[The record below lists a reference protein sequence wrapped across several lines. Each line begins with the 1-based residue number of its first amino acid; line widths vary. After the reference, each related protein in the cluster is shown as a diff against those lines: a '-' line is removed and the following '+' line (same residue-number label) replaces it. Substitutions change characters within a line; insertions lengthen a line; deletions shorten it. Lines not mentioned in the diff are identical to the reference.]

1 MKQLLFELKSHRKSF
16 FFWSLSLFVFIII
29 IMMEFSAYRSNP
41 ELLEILEVLPQELLA
56 AFNLLDVNL
65 TTVSGFTSITLDYI
79 QLALAIY
86 ASLLGAIIVSKEAR
100 WRTSDFLYVMPQSRF
115 RINTIK
121 FIAGLLLMSFM
132 VIVVGTFF
140 ALIASQYTPEAAYWS
155 YLLRAHLML
164 WFILC
169 FFYGFGYFLGSVVKS
184 SKLASTIASVTVFG
198 LYLLS
203 VFMNLVDSLSWLKPI
218 SIFSLSQYSKLI
230 LDSKI
235 DPQAIVTCIT
245 CMILFYV
252 VSILHF
258 PKKDL
263 GIHR

>member
-16 FFWSLSLFVFIII
+16 FFWSLSLLAFIIL

-56 AFNLLDVNL
+56 AFNLIDVNL

-121 FIAGLLLMSFM
+121 FIAGFILMTLM
-132 VIVVGTFF
+132 VCLVGCVFV
-140 ALIASQYTPEAAYWS
+140 LVASQYTPETTYWAY
-155 YLLRAHLML
+155 LMRAHLML
-164 WFILC
+164 WLILT
-169 FFYGFGYFLGSVVKS
+169 FFYGFGFFLGSVVKS
-184 SKLASTIASVTVFG
+184 SKLASTIASVSVFV
-198 LYLLS
+198 LYILS
-203 VFMNLVDSLSWLKPI
+203 VFLNLVDSLSWLKPV
-218 SIFSLSQYSKLI
+218 SIFSFSEYSKLI
-230 LDSKI
+230 TEHEFSL
-235 DPQAIVTCIT
+235 QTIVTCLG

-252 VSILHF
+252 VSIIHF
-258 PKKDL
+258 PRKDL